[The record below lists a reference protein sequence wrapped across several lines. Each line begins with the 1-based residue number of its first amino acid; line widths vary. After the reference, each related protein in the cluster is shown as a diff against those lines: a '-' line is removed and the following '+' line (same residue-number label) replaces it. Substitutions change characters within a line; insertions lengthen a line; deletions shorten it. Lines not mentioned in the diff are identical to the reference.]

1 MRNPSNSAPSVCAL
15 VALLV
20 VANPA
25 AADEIFPD
33 EKLRAVIKE
42 ILVKKQINKD
52 AIEEAD
58 LKTIYFL
65 EASGKGIKDLTGLD
79 KCTNLASIKL
89 PKNEIGRICAARHVE
104 ECPGTAPS
112 EQQDRRHLPAGE
124 MPKLQYIQLENNQV
138 AKLDG
143 LNKLSNLAVLAVPVE
158 QSGRIAGSVDR
169 SLEADVPVPQRQ

>member
-1 MRNPSNSAPSVCAL
+1 MRNPIRICSLCVGAL

-20 VANPA
+20 IANPA

-89 PKNEIGRICAARHVE
+89 PKNEIESVASLAALKNVQE
-104 ECPGTAPS
+104 L
-112 EQQDRRHLPAGE
+112 HL
-124 MPKLQYIQLENNQV
+124 QNN
-138 AKLDG
+138 KIGD
-143 LNKLSNLAVLAVPVE
+143 
-158 QSGRIAGSVDR
+158 
-169 SLEADVPVPQRQ
+169 